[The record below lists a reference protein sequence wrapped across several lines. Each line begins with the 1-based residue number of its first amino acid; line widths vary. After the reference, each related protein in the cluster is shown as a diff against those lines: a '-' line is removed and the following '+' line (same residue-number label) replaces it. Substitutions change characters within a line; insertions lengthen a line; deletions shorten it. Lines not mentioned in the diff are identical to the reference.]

1 MESCPKYN
9 NKSPNLVTLAMVQ
22 LVRRLSKQYHKQILA
37 LSSSSVVEG
46 NEGLYFSAQVED
58 VVLMNNWDRVLLFA
72 TNVINLPLAK
82 SMLGFAV
89 T

>member
-58 VVLMNNWDRVLLFA
+58 VLMNNWDRVLLFA
-72 TNVINLPLAK
+72 SKVINLPLAK

>member
-1 MESCPKYN
+1 MKSCPKYN
-9 NKSPNLVTLAMVQ
+9 NKSPNLVTLVMVQ

-58 VVLMNNWDRVLLFA
+58 VLMNNWDRVLLFA
-72 TNVINLPLAK
+72 TKVINLPLAK

>member
-9 NKSPNLVTLAMVQ
+9 NKSPNLVTLIMVQ

-58 VVLMNNWDRVLLFA
+58 VLMNNWDRVLLFA

>member
-58 VVLMNNWDRVLLFA
+58 VLMNNWDRVLLFA